1 MHLEGRCGGFSVF
14 IILNI
19 YKGNFAFRI
28 TNLSFEFVIII
39 IVYTDDRFWLSKA
52 LSIIFIIW
60 YFVVILN
67 VNIVFMIKAQG
78 VEIEWVG
85 GV

>member
-1 MHLEGRCGGFSVF
+1 MQSEGVVVLVLFVF

-39 IVYTDDRFWLSKA
+39 IVYTDDRFWLFKA
-52 LSIIFIIW
+52 LSIIFTIW
-60 YFVVILN
+60 HFVVILN
-67 VNIVFMIKAQG
+67 VNISFMLTFFKHTG
-78 VEIEWVG
+78 SWEL
-85 GV
+85 